1 MPRGHKRKTRNEKIH
16 DAEVAKL
23 KHQPKEFKPLT
34 NKQRDYVKA
43 IRDKAITI
51 ATGYSGTS
59 KTYVASRMAAQ
70 MLKNGEIERIILCRP
85 ATSKSKS
92 VGFFKGDKVEKMKE
106 WLRPVTE
113 ALQDDYPQSEI
124 DYMIKVGTLDFV
136 PLETIKGNSWRDAF
150 IIVDEAEDCTFD
162 ELEHI
167 MTRVGTRS
175 TMVLAG
181 DIHQTDLRKSGL
193 EEVIELVRTV
203 GDIYKY
209 VGYIDFSDGDDIVR
223 AEGCKVITL
232 GFHSWKKHKEG

>member
-1 MPRGHKRKTRNEKIH
+1 MSRKKRKSRLEKVEI
-16 DAEVAKL
+16 EGCTYVPKPLVAK
-23 KHQPKEFKPLT
+23 T
-34 NKQRDYVKA
+34 TKQGRYISEIHKKSVV
-43 IRDKAITI
+43 I

-59 KTYVASRMAAQ
+59 KTYIPSRLSAKMF
-70 MLKNGEIERIILCRP
+70 KKGEVSKIILVRP

-92 VGFFKGDKVEKMKE
+92 VGYFAGSKDDKMKE
-106 WLRPVTE
+106 WLRPVIE
-113 ALQDDYPQSEI
+113 AMSDELPKSEI
-124 DYMIKVGTLDFV
+124 DYMVKTGTLDFV
-136 PLETIKGNSWRDAF
+136 PMETIKGNSWRDAF

-167 MTRVGTRS
+167 MTRVGTNS

-209 VGYIDFSDGDDIVR
+209 VGYIDFSDEDDIVR
-223 AEGCKVITL
+223 SEGCKVITL
-232 GFHSWKKHKEG
+232 GFHSWKKHKED